1 MSALFEIV
9 LSILATFLILLILVQ
24 RGRGGGLT
32 GALGGM
38 GGSSAFGAK
47 AGDVFTRVTIGTATI
62 WIGVC
67 VAAAY
72 WSNPTHHS
80 DRLGSLSGS
89 VPASSSPADGK
100 SAAETGGATGAGTGE
115 SSKPSTLSGEA
126 APPAGQTAPAT
137 NTAPPTQTPETEGK

>member
-1 MSALFEIV
+1 MSAFFATLLTV
-9 LSILATFLILLILVQ
+9 LSIFLILLILVQ

-47 AGDVFTRVTIGTATI
+47 AGDVFTRITIVTATI

-72 WSNPTHHS
+72 WSNPSHHS
-80 DRLGSLSGS
+80 DRLGGS
-89 VPASSSPADGK
+89 STPPASSAPAGDKKPVDSTGTTG
-100 SAAETGGATGAGTGE
+100 SGAAETPKSGE
-115 SSKPSTLSGEA
+115 SGSTS
-126 APPAGQTAPAT
+126 APAT
-137 NTAPPTQTPETEGK
+137 ETAKPAETPAEAPANEGKK